1 MGKKIYL
8 NDFNEDYVKREMLG
22 ERNIDIIVKAE
33 CSNGEIIEWLRN
45 ILINNYSRTIKVW
58 RCKK

>member
-8 NDFNEDYVKREMLG
+8 NDFNEDYVKREIHG

-33 CSNGEIIEWLRN
+33 CSNGEIIERLRN

>member
-8 NDFNEDYVKREMLG
+8 NDFNEEYVKREMRG

-33 CSNGEIIEWLRN
+33 CSNGEIIERLRN

>member
-8 NDFNEDYVKREMLG
+8 NDFNEEYVKREMHG

-33 CSNGEIIEWLRN
+33 CSNGEIIERLRN

-58 RCKK
+58 RYKK

>member
-8 NDFNEDYVKREMLG
+8 NDFNEDYVKREMHG

-33 CSNGEIIEWLRN
+33 CSNGEIIERLRN